1 MDFIL
6 NLTIILISIVQSIF
20 GVGVLLFGTPL
31 LMVYNYDFT
40 ITLLILLPI
49 SIAIS
54 LLQVF
59 KNIKNIDFIFYK
71 RFLTFS
77 IPFLIGFLAIGIQ
90 HSLNFSLIIGLFLI
104 FVSLKN
110 TSEIIKKSLVFLR
123 NYEKVS
129 FITMGI
135 IHGLTNLGGSFL
147 TAMVFNKNQSK
158 NYIRSTI
165 AICYATF
172 AIFQIL
178 TLIFIIG
185 AHKVFFFFDIKL
197 FLVGILTFFVADRLI
212 YSRMDMEKYE
222 KSFSI
227 FLFLF
232 GFSLMIKNF
241 YEF

>member
-147 TAMVFNKNQSK
+147 TAMVFNKNQ
-158 NYIRSTI
+158 
-165 AICYATF
+165 
-172 AIFQIL
+172 
-178 TLIFIIG
+178 
-185 AHKVFFFFDIKL
+185 
-197 FLVGILTFFVADRLI
+197 
-212 YSRMDMEKYE
+212 
-222 KSFSI
+222 
-227 FLFLF
+227 
-232 GFSLMIKNF
+232 
-241 YEF
+241 